1 MAPVS
6 RRAVL
11 AASTAS
17 LLAQAPAGRNAIVI
31 DPKPIFD
38 ISPHFY
44 MQFMEPLGA
53 TDSSVEASWD
63 YDINDWRAD
72 FVAITR
78 DLAPQTMRWGGL
90 FSRYYRWREGIGP
103 AAKRP
108 TMRNYQW
115 GGIESNRVGI
125 HEFAGFCK
133 AVGADPLLCV
143 NFQGDGFQTYRNK
156 PEGDRTGGPEEA
168 ADWVSYC
175 NDPSH
180 AERRRNG
187 APEPFNV
194 KLWQLG
200 NETSYNRGGFTL
212 AESIRATIAFAEA
225 MKKRDSTVR
234 LIGWG
239 DHGET
244 PAGRGLWAPEL
255 VKRAGEHIDLVAMHM
270 MGQSPTRP
278 DTILRGYEYQKD
290 PARAWEELLDLAAR
304 VHTRLTEME
313 QGLAA
318 AGSKHGIAVTEG
330 HLSLQPHNANPILTE
345 WLSAAY
351 HARSMNT
358 YLRHGA
364 KVRICTGA
372 DFAGNR
378 WTVNAV
384 TLQTPRG
391 ISYLQPI
398 GAIMR
403 LFRRYHGT
411 HGAAVP
417 GAPPALDV
425 AASLGIDAVILHV
438 LNTDFKSP
446 VFTQFHIPGRRITSG
461 TVHQIAPDAPRAYVD
476 IQHPKTFD
484 SVERTL
490 SVRPNAPVGWTFPAR
505 SVSAVILSTQK
516 ENQA

>member
-1 MAPVS
+1 MPPVS

-11 AASTAS
+11 AASAAP
-17 LLAQAPAGRNAIVI
+17 LLAQVPAAPNTITV

-38 ISPHFY
+38 ISPNFY

-63 YDINDWRAD
+63 YEINDWRKD

-103 AAKRP
+103 AGKRP
-108 TMRNYQW
+108 TMRNYVW

-125 HEFAGFCK
+125 HEFAAFCK

-156 PEGDRTGGPEEA
+156 PEGDRTAGPSEA

-175 NDPSH
+175 NDPDH

-187 APEPFNV
+187 SAQPFNI

-200 NETSYNRGGFTL
+200 NETSYSHGGFTL
-212 AESIRATIAFAEA
+212 QESIHATLAFSKA
-225 MKKRDSTVR
+225 MKQRDSTVR

-244 PAGRGLWAPEL
+244 PAGRALWAPEL
-255 VKRAGEHIDLVAMHM
+255 VKQAGEHIDLVAMHM

-290 PARAWEELLDLAAR
+290 PARAWAELLELASR
-304 VHTRLTEME
+304 VHTRLAAME
-313 QGLAA
+313 HMLATV
-318 AGSKHGIAVTEG
+318 GSKHGIAVTEG
-330 HLSLQPHNANPILTE
+330 HVSLQPHNANPILTE

-411 HGAAVP
+411 HGATVSM
-417 GAPPALDV
+417 APPALDI
-425 AASLGIDAVILHV
+425 AASLGIDVVILHV
-438 LNTDFKSP
+438 LNTDFKNP
-446 VFTQFHIPGRRITSG
+446 VTAQFRIPGRRITSG
-461 TVHQIAPDAPRAYVD
+461 VVHEIAPNYARAYVD

-484 SVERTL
+484 SVQKSLT
-490 SVRPNAPVGWTFPAR
+490 VAPNAPIQWTFPAR

-516 ENQA
+516 ENPA